1 MIKLKDLVKEVKVSA
16 DLDKIVKMYGAEKP
30 YGHGEKSLTS
40 KTPISPKAYNLLRR
54 DVKVLKMAVDQLQ
67 KGVESQRDVNVM
79 NDVVYLVL
87 KAHEALQDMQKWLN

>member
-1 MIKLKDLVKEVKVSA
+1 MIKLKNLLKETKVSA
-16 DLDKIVKMYGAEKP
+16 DLGKIVKMYGYKKP
-30 YGHGEKSLTS
+30 YGQGPESFES

-67 KGVESQRDVNVM
+67 RGVESQRDVGVM

-87 KAHEALQDMQKWLN
+87 KAHEALQDMQK

>member
-40 KTPISPKAYNLLRR
+40 KTPISPKAYNLLSR

-67 KGVESQRDVNVM
+67 KGVKAQNDVLVM
-79 NDVVYLVL
+79 NDIIYLVL
-87 KAHEALQDMQKWLN
+87 KAHEALEDMQK

>member
-87 KAHEALQDMQKWLN
+87 KAHEALQDMQK